1 MRDVVLNWGLG
12 GNFGWGLLGLNL
24 FAQWAHDAD
33 LRPLMG
39 APIAPHHLN
48 FLDHLRLARLL
59 PAAMASNAAL
69 ERRAGR
75 SDEEED
81 SILIDGLGNSF
92 VSPLPRRSKVM
103 IARAVFEEP
112 DRLQARRLLAGY
124 DQLLTASAWTAGMLH
139 DLTGRRAK
147 VIHEGVD
154 TSLFTP
160 GPRSGWMRPDSFY
173 VFSGGKVEFRKG
185 QDLVLL
191 AFRAFAARH
200 EDAVLVTAWQ
210 SPFGGWS
217 LGFQGRLERPLA
229 PAPDGSMDIQRWAA
243 ENGVDPAQVL
253 DLGLVANVALPAI
266 LREMHVALQP
276 SRAEACT
283 SLPVKEAMACGL
295 PVIAALNS
303 GMGDLLTEDTAYVL
317 SRQTETGP
325 PGGRPIAGWGESDV
339 EEIEAALEH
348 AYQNRAFAAEKGA
361 RAQRWLVDHQRTW
374 RDHAALLKAWV
385 AEVAY

>member
-1 MRDVVLNWGLG
+1 
-12 GNFGWGLLGLNL
+12 
-24 FAQWAHDAD
+24 
-33 LRPLMG
+33 
-39 APIAPHHLN
+39 
-48 FLDHLRLARLL
+48 
-59 PAAMASNAAL
+59 MASNAAL
-69 ERRAGR
+69 ERRRARPG
-75 SDEEED
+75 DEEED

-103 IARAVFEEP
+103 IARVIFEEP
-112 DRLQARRLLAGY
+112 DRLNARRLLAGY

-139 DLTGRRAK
+139 DMTGRRAQ

-160 GPRSGWMRPDSFY
+160 GPRSGWMSPDSFY

-185 QDLVLL
+185 QDLALL
-191 AFRAFAARH
+191 AFRAFAARRK
-200 EDAVLVTAWQ
+200 DAVLVTAWQ
-210 SPFGGWS
+210 SPFGGW
-217 LGFQGRLERPLA
+217 FQGRLERPLVA
-229 PAPDGSMDIQRWAA
+229 APDGSMDIQRWAA
-243 ENGVDPAQVL
+243 ENGLDPAQVM

-266 LREMHVALQP
+266 LREMHVVLQP

-303 GMGDLLTEDTAYVL
+303 GMVDILTEDTAYVL

-325 PGGRPIAGWGESDV
+325 PGGPPIAGWGESDI

-361 RAQRWLVDHQRTW
+361 RAQRWLVDRQRTW
-374 RDHAALLKAWV
+374 RDHAALLKTWV
-385 AEVAY
+385 AEVAR